1 MNEQQWIQLL
11 TDRRIGSEKSS
22 DDDFRSPFQRDI
34 DRIIFSSSFRR
45 LQDKTQVFPLAR
57 NDYIRTRLT
66 HSMEVSSVGRS
77 LGLLVGRELTK
88 RYKLPVDSNSIAEI
102 VGAACLA
109 HDIGN
114 PPFGHA
120 GEDTIRHWFLDPR
133 RGKKYLDKL
142 QEEEAEEFINFE
154 GNAQGFRVLTRL
166 QRHTRDNNTMGGLQ
180 LTYATLGAF
189 LKYPRPAKITG
200 NSESRRSQ
208 KKYNYF
214 RTEKD
219 QFQKVVEALNLNG
232 FQPDCYQRHPLV
244 FLMEAADD
252 ISYNIA
258 DMQDGY
264 RLGLITYDEV
274 FDFFKHLLG
283 DNQENILNEISRLT
297 DRRDRIETL
306 GGKVIGSLVREA
318 ANIFLENEKS
328 ILDGSFDQSLMEAI
342 PSHDCIKRMS
352 SFAFENIYS
361 SEPVI
366 EVKVGG
372 FEVIQGLLD
381 LFIPA
386 VFDGSDRTHYDF
398 KRLELVVRL
407 VPKQFMG
414 KLEKPHENPY
424 IRLHQILDFVS
435 GMTDSYALALYR
447 KLYGLNL

>member
-1 MNEQQWIQLL
+1 MSEQQWIQLL
-11 TDRRIGSEKSS
+11 TEQRIGSDKSS

-34 DRIIFSSSFRR
+34 DRIIFSSAFRR

-57 NDYIRTRLT
+57 NDYVRTRLT
-66 HSMEVSSVGRS
+66 HSIEVSSVGRS
-77 LGLLVGRELTK
+77 LGLLVGRELKK
-88 RYKLPVDSNSIAEI
+88 RHKLPVDANAIAEI

-120 GEDTIRHWFLDPR
+120 GEDTIRHWFIDPR
-133 RGKKYLDKL
+133 RGERYLEQL
-142 QEEEAEEFINFE
+142 QEEESEEFRNFE

-180 LTYATLGAF
+180 LTYATLGTF
-189 LKYPRPAKITG
+189 LKYPRPAKIAG
-200 NSESRRSQ
+200 DNRSRRSQ

-219 QFQKVVEALNLNG
+219 QFQKVVEVLNLNG
-232 FQPDCYQRHPLV
+232 LQLDCYQRHPLV

-252 ISYNIA
+252 ISYNVA

-274 FDFFKHLLG
+274 FDFFKQLLG
-283 DNQENILNEISRLT
+283 DNQANVLNQISRLT
-297 DRRDRIETL
+297 DPKDRIETL

-318 ANIFLENEKS
+318 SSIFLENEKS
-328 ILDGSFDQSLMEAI
+328 ILDGSFDKSLLDAI
-342 PSHDCIKRMS
+342 PSHNCIKKMS
-352 SFAFENIYS
+352 TFAFENIYS

-398 KRLELVVRL
+398 KRLELVLRL

-414 KLEKPHENPY
+414 KLQKPHENPY

-435 GMTDSYALALYR
+435 GMTDSYALTLYK

>member
-1 MNEQQWIQLL
+1 MSEQQWNKLL
-11 TDRRIGSEKSS
+11 TNQRIGVDDSS
-22 DDDFRSPFQRDI
+22 DNDFRSPFQRDI

-57 NDYIRTRLT
+57 NDYVRTRLT
-66 HSMEVSSVGRS
+66 HSMEVSCVGRS
-77 LGLLVGRELTK
+77 LGLLVGRELNE
-88 RYKLPVDSNSIAEI
+88 RYNLSVDANGMSEI

-133 RGKKYLDKL
+133 RGMKYLKNL
-142 QEEEAEEFINFE
+142 SEQEAEEFTNFE

-166 QRHTRDNNTMGGLQ
+166 QRHTRDNNTTGGLQ
-180 LTYATLGAF
+180 LTYPTLGAF
-189 LKYPRPAKITG
+189 LKYPRPAKINAVSDT
-200 NSESRRSQ
+200 RRSQ

-214 RTEKD
+214 MTEKD
-219 QFQKVVEALNLNG
+219 QFQRVVETLQLEG

-264 RLGLITYDEV
+264 RLGLVTYDEV
-274 FDFFKHLLG
+274 FDFFKQALGSNKINLL
-283 DNQENILNEISRLT
+283 DEVSRIT
-297 DRRDRIETL
+297 DRRDQIETL
-306 GGKVIGSLVREA
+306 GGKVIGILVREA
-318 ANIFLENEKS
+318 ANAFLDNENK
-328 ILDGSFDQSLMEAI
+328 ILDGSFDESLMDVI
-342 PSHDCIKRMS
+342 PSQDCIKRIS

-381 LFIPA
+381 LFVPA

-407 VPKQFMG
+407 IPKQFMG
-414 KLEKPHENPY
+414 KLNKPHENPY